1 MKRTQ
6 FLERMPKRFFMGIAL
21 TLLSL
26 NFLAAQTHTYR
37 IVNYNIEDDTDGNTT
52 PLPGLIA
59 PYNNSTA
66 VGSGGVLEGIGE
78 EIVNGD
84 PAQPI
89 DILALEET
97 TSNPTT
103 VQPIVNGLNTFYSS
117 YNYLYSTPAGYA
129 MSPYQATQYESPI
142 DGGGPNALVYNTNTL
157 QLLASVG
164 IATPTGNAN
173 GMWRQCVRYE
183 FAPANVAP
191 GTNNEFYVYVS
202 HYKASSGSANDTAR
216 LGEAR
221 IIRNDESTNVP
232 ANAGVLYVGDYNP
245 DDNSGEPGYQTI
257 CSNNAPDGIGQG
269 QGVDPLNIQWTATSS
284 ASPNIN
290 WSSTTTST
298 NILFMLS
305 EESYELRYRDDLQ
318 VMTSNMY
325 YQVSGGLCYVPGTY
339 HSFGNNARIAWGQSV
354 TTSSALSD
362 LDAVKVNITGL
373 TATMLLT
380 DLTDA
385 SDHLPIVA
393 DYTISLSAPPPPAP
407 PPPAPVIS
415 SVSLNG
421 NDLSLNVANAVTNA
435 VYTVLASPGLTSG
448 WTPVATNVA
457 PGSNF
462 SLTLTNAFN
471 NTSPQQFYLLETP

>member
-1 MKRTQ
+1 MKRTLFAQ
-6 FLERMPKRFFMGIAL
+6 PLPKRFFIGIAL
-21 TLLSL
+21 ILLSA
-26 NFLAAQTHTYR
+26 NFLSAQTLTFR

-59 PYNNSTA
+59 PYNNSVD
-66 VGSGGVLEGIGE
+66 VGEGGVLEGIGE

-103 VQPIVNGLNTFYSS
+103 VQPIVTGLNTFYSN

-129 MSPYQATQYESPI
+129 MSPYQATQS
-142 DGGGPNALVYNTNTL
+142 GGNTSGNGPNALVYNTNTL

-164 IATPTGNAN
+164 IATPTGSGN
-173 GMWRQCVRYE
+173 GMYRQCVRYE
-183 FAPANVAP
+183 FAPAGVTA

-202 HYKASSGSANDTAR
+202 HYKASSGQTDDNDR

-221 IIRNDESTNVP
+221 IIRNDESTNCP
-232 ANAGVLYVGDYNP
+232 PYARVLYVGDYNP
-245 DDNSGEPGYQTI
+245 DDNSIEAGYQTI
-257 CSNNAPDGIGQG
+257 CSNCAPDGIYQG
-269 QGVDPLNIQWTATSS
+269 QGIDPLNIQWSPTSNTSAAT
-284 ASPNIN
+284 NIN
-290 WSSTTTST
+290 WSVSTMST

-305 EESYELRYRDDLQ
+305 EEGYDLRYRDDLQ

-325 YQVSGGLCYVPGTY
+325 YQVAGGLTYVPGTY
-339 HSFGNNARIAWGQSV
+339 HSFGNNGKIAWGGSV
-354 TTSSALSD
+354 GSGSGLN
-362 LDAVKVNITGL
+362 LDTAKANVTGL
-373 TATMLLT
+373 TASMVGT

-393 DYTISLSAPPPPAP
+393 DYTISLSTQPLPM
-407 PPPAPVIS
+407 PVIS

-421 NDLSLNVANAVTNA
+421 NNLSLNVANTITNA
-435 VYTVLASPGLTSG
+435 VYTVLASPSLTSG
-448 WTPVATNVA
+448 WTPVATNVS
-457 PGSNF
+457 PGSSF
-462 SLTLTNAFN
+462 SVTLTNAFN
-471 NTSPQQFYLLETP
+471 NTTPQQFYLLETP